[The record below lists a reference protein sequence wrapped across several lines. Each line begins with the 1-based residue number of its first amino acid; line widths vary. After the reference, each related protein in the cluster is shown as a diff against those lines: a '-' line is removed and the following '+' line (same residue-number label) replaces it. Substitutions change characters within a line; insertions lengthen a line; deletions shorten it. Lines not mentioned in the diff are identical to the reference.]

1 MADYE
6 IDLERGESV
15 QITMGEDV
23 FHMERRPRKSDWEV
37 GDVVHDR
44 EKDSDDEMLVV
55 NVSNRAVSN
64 VNIGGLNV
72 AEANENYPSDDTCV
86 FVIYK
91 ETLLNSIDEIPDD
104 LGMFFKDDKFRVL
117 GVKAY
122 GFPSTRLVSANE

>member
-15 QITMGEDV
+15 EITMGDDV
-23 FHMERRPRKSDWEV
+23 FFMERRPRKSDWEV
-37 GDVVHDR
+37 GDIVHDR
-44 EKDSDDEMLVV
+44 EKDSTDELLVV
-55 NVSNRAVSN
+55 NVSNRVISD

-72 AEANENYPSDDTCV
+72 AEANEKYPSDDTCV
-86 FVIYK
+86 FAIYK
-91 ETLLNSIDEIPDD
+91 ENLLNSIDEIPDD

-122 GFPSTRLVSANE
+122 GFPSTRLEQVDE